1 MRRHTLARLTVA
13 TALAATAVG
22 PQPALAYPALE
33 PGTKKADSRVPAEI
47 VVTRPEGFAWSEA
60 LLGAGVAGVLL
71 SVPAGAAALRRRRGA
86 PNSVA
91 RATTR

>member
-1 MRRHTLARLTVA
+1 MRRNTLARLTVA

-33 PGTKKADSRVPAEI
+33 PGTKADSRVPAEI

-60 LLGAGVAGVLL
+60 LLGAAVGGVLL
-71 SVPAGAAALRRRRGA
+71 SVPAGAAVLRRRRGA

-91 RATTR
+91 RATSR